1 MDYNEKVQY
10 LKSYRDK
17 YDRITY
23 IDNHMMGIKAINY
36 GPSLG
41 GHKSIDQYLAEKTG
55 LMNEMEEI
63 EDHINLIPDL
73 KAKSVIG
80 YKYLQFKTYQE
91 IAVLM
96 NFSVSQ
102 IRRFHKLG
110 VEMLEIQK
118 RWSLM
123 NTNEHFKYVIMI
135 VWSFG

>member
-1 MDYNEKVQY
+1 
-10 LKSYRDK
+10 
-17 YDRITY
+17 
-23 IDNHMMGIKAINY
+23 MMGIKAINY

-110 VEMLEIQK
+110 VEMLEI
-118 RWSLM
+118 
-123 NTNEHFKYVIMI
+123 
-135 VWSFG
+135 